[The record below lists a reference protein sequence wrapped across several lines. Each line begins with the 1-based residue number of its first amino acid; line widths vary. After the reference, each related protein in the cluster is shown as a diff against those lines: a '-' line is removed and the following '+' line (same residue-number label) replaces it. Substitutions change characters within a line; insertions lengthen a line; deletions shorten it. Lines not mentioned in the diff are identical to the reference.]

1 MKTRRAFLL
10 AAIIFIASL
19 FHFSLS
25 FSAEK
30 VQPTGPYDSLRE
42 YIAALEARG
51 RLLRIKE
58 MDQDKY
64 EATAFVYQMLD
75 KLGIERSPGILIE
88 KVKINGEWME
98 GPVLG
103 NIYCGWDTA
112 AMAYGVKKITDDQG
126 EMYRAV
132 VDRIA
137 SLADKDTVR
146 WKKLEPAVIDKSK
159 APCKEVILKGEDVD
173 LYKFPWFKNNPGD
186 VAQYIN
192 TGAVIMVDPE
202 LGRNVGTY
210 RCQVK
215 GKNKIGV
222 NPEISQHGWRFMM
235 RAKKRGE
242 RVMQAAVVI
251 GVDPITWAMSSSK
264 LADFGEDELA
274 LAGGFRDKPVEVVKC
289 ETSDLYVPAHAEIVI
304 EGEMPME
311 QEDEGPYGEM
321 FGYMGKEHKNFYMNV
336 KAITH
341 RRNPWVINSFTGITK
356 PTHMVPWQVSSYL
369 KLKKLLPNLVELY
382 SPREA
387 IGLTILSINKR
398 LPGDGMAAGQLAA
411 AARFLGTSKIIVV
424 VNKDVDITNITQVLH
439 AMATRWQPHPAS
451 LIIPQTWGIPLDPS
465 APKMFLTSKIIID
478 ATRQLP
484 SEGGPKSWA
493 PVSRVLLDKKSPESF
508 KLVDEKW
515 PEYWKNWNK

>member
-1 MKTRRAFLL
+1 MKTSKTFLG
-10 AAIIFIASL
+10 AATLIL
-19 FHFSLS
+19 TLSLS
-25 FSAEK
+25 SLSISAEK
-30 VQPTGPYDSLRE
+30 VHPTGPYDSVRD

-64 EATAFVYQMLD
+64 EATAFVYMMLD
-75 KLGIERSPGILIE
+75 KLGIERSPGIFIE
-88 KVKINGEWME
+88 KVKINGKWMK

-112 AMAYGVKKITDDQG
+112 AMAYGVEKITDDQG

-137 SLADKDTVR
+137 SLAEKETVR
-146 WKKLEPAVIDKSK
+146 WKKIEPVKIDKRN
-159 APCKEVILKGEDVD
+159 APCKEVIIKGEDVD
-173 LYKFPWFKNNPGD
+173 LYKFPWLKNNPGD
-186 VAQYIN
+186 AAQYIN
-192 TGAVIMVDPE
+192 TGAVVMVDPE

-222 NPEISQHGWRFMM
+222 NPETGQHGWRFMM
-235 RAKKRGE
+235 RARG
-242 RVMQAAVVI
+242 RGDKVMQAAVVL
-251 GVDPITWAMSSSK
+251 GVDPIVWSMSSSK
-264 LADFGEDELA
+264 LAEFGEDELA

-289 ETSDLYVPAHAEIVI
+289 ETSDLYVPAHAEIII

-311 QEDEGPYGEM
+311 TEDEGPYGEM
-321 FGYMGKEHKNFYMNV
+321 FGYMGRKHKNFYMNV

-341 RRNPWVINSFTGITK
+341 RKNPWVINSFTGITK
-356 PTHMVPWQVSSYL
+356 PTHMIPWQVSSYL
-369 KLKKLLPNLVELY
+369 RLKKLLPNLVELY

-398 LPGDGMAAGQLAA
+398 LPGEGMAAGQLVA
-411 AARFLGTSKIIVV
+411 AARFLGTAKIIVV
-424 VNKDVDITNITQVLH
+424 VDRDIDVTNMTQVLH

-451 LIIPQTWGIPLDPS
+451 LIIPQTWSIPLDPS
-465 APKMFLTSKIIID
+465 SPKQFVTSKIIID
-478 ATRQLP
+478 ATKQLLT
-484 SEGGPKSWA
+484 EGGPKKWQ
-493 PVSRVLLDKKSPESF
+493 PVSRVLLEEKAPESF
-508 KLVDEKW
+508 KLVNDKW
-515 PEYWKNWNK
+515 PEYWKNWKE